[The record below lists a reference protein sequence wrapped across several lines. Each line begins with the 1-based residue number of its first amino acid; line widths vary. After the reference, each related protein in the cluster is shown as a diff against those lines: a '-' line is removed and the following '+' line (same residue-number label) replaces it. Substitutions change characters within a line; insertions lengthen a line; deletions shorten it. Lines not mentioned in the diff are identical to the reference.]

1 MSEIRWAVYDGT
13 RQLTT
18 KKTFMEAVEY
28 AKENITGE
36 TLQIKVLVR
45 CDGGIDAHE
54 VVKVHN
60 NINLKTED
68 NELIS
73 D

>member
-1 MSEIRWAVYDGT
+1 MSEIRWAVYDGAK
-13 RQLTT
+13 QLTN
-18 KKTFMEAVEY
+18 KKTFMEALEY
-28 AKENITGE
+28 AKENMTNDLL
-36 TLQIKVLVR
+36 TIKVLVR

-68 NELIS
+68 NGLIPH
-73 D
+73 

>member
-1 MSEIRWAVYDGT
+1 MSEIRWAVYDGAK
-13 RQLTT
+13 QLTN

-28 AKENITGE
+28 AKENITNDLL
-36 TLQIKVLVR
+36 TIKVLVR

-60 NINLKTED
+60 NINLKTEQ
-68 NELIS
+68 L
-73 D
+73 

>member
-13 RQLTT
+13 KQLIN

-28 AKENITGE
+28 AKESMTNDLLT
-36 TLQIKVLVR
+36 IKVLVK
-45 CDGGIDAHE
+45 CDSGIDAHE

-60 NINLKTED
+60 NNLKIKKD
-68 NELIS
+68 ELIS